1 MGMRFVV
8 FGLILAAILASA
20 FVSLQ
25 SGQSS
30 VLEIF
35 FWLGAILV
43 TCGVALW
50 PFAGRDQRAEL
61 ELSARPGRTTSSSGS
76 RPQCLA
82 PPCRAAAPPVS
93 RGPSAATERAGRLT
107 FLHTAAA

>member
-1 MGMRFVV
+1 MGTRFVV
-8 FGLILAAILASA
+8 FGLALAGILACA

-35 FWLGAILV
+35 VWLALILV
-43 TCGVALW
+43 TCAIALW

-61 ELSARPGRTTSSSGS
+61 KLERLSWADRIEFRSNPPAVPRSAAPGRGAPVESRTS
-76 RPQCLA
+76 
-82 PPCRAAAPPVS
+82 
-93 RGPSAATERAGRLT
+93 RAG
-107 FLHTAAA
+107 

>member
-35 FWLGAILV
+35 F
-43 TCGVALW
+43 
-50 PFAGRDQRAEL
+50 
-61 ELSARPGRTTSSSGS
+61 
-76 RPQCLA
+76 
-82 PPCRAAAPPVS
+82 
-93 RGPSAATERAGRLT
+93 
-107 FLHTAAA
+107 

>member
-8 FGLILAAILASA
+8 FGLILACILASA
-20 FVSLQ
+20 FFSLQ

-61 ELSARPGRTTSSSGS
+61 ELERQTWADNIEFRETPAVPRTAMSGRGAPGESRTI
-76 RPQCLA
+76 RCD
-82 PPCRAAAPPVS
+82 
-93 RGPSAATERAGRLT
+93 
-107 FLHTAAA
+107 